1 MVTFDLVR
9 LVAFVLGFVLIGGL
23 VSLAWTAWRT
33 RSESDS
39 DSRLIVGWGVFAF
52 GCASLVVST
61 LAHVTDEVHRQKVQW
76 ITPVL
81 LVAELAMAAGLI
93 LMLRGQQNR
102 AAEGRVGTPRLTRS
116 SQHPMDRM
124 TDDAG

>member
-1 MVTFDLVR
+1 MVTFDLIR
-9 LVAFVLGFVLIGGL
+9 FVGFALGFVLIGGL
-23 VSLAWTAWRT
+23 VGVSWVAWRT
-33 RSESDS
+33 RADT
-39 DSRLIVGWGVFAF
+39 DTDGRVLTGIGVFSF

-61 LAHVTDEVHRQKVQW
+61 VAHLTDEVHRREVKW

-93 LMLRGQQNR
+93 LVLRGQKRR
-102 AAEGRVGTPRLTRS
+102 AAEESGPPRLVPGSR
-116 SQHPMDRM
+116 HPLDRM